1 MNFTNPS
8 ADRTVTIDNA
18 TIDADT
24 IVVFVGAR
32 NISSLAFGGPGGYSS
47 SGSEAWLDLVAA
59 RGQPGALENPESDFG
74 PWGGSIT
81 FDSGTNWYFGAT
93 TEALNSGAYDF
104 LSVAT
109 HELGHVLGVGTAASW
124 SRYVFDNSFSGP
136 NSMAENDAGP
146 GEVPLADDAHFQEE
160 LEEGG
165 QEVAMDPTL
174 LAGTRKNFTA
184 LDFAALKDIG
194 WEVGPG
200 GGGTET
206 GGGGG
211 EVPAPETYTINVSS
225 DAAHTIVIRD
235 DSDPTN
241 NRMRVVIDGVATTFV
256 NPTGELIINGGSKN
270 DRITFQSLDPAFAAK
285 ITINAGAGHDKVDA
299 SAISWPLLMVGDL
312 GKDTLIGGGGDDTL
326 QGGDDNDSLIGNGGD
341 DALIGEAG
349 RDAMFGGSGSDML
362 DGGAGNDTLQGQAG
376 DDSLTGGFGNDLL
389 SGKEDN
395 DVLQGDPDLLYNGI
409 ALH

>member
-1 MNFTNPS
+1 MRMSSWRLKSLWPARRHSCPVVQAEFLEDRQLLTVAIQFDYSRDSNHFFEDPARRAILDLAGQTLGSQLLDHLSGIAPGDGNTWSMNFTNPS
-8 ADRTVTIDNA
+8 ADRSVTIDNA
-18 TIDADT
+18 TIDPDT

-47 SGSEAWLDLVAA
+47 SGSEAWLDLVAS

-93 TEALNSGAYDF
+93 TEALTAHANDF
-104 LSVAT
+104 LSVAL

-174 LAGTRKNFTA
+174 LAGTRKNFSA

-235 DSDPTN
+235 DSDPT
-241 NRMRVVIDGVATTFV
+241 
-256 NPTGELIINGGSKN
+256 
-270 DRITFQSLDPAFAAK
+270 
-285 ITINAGAGHDKVDA
+285 
-299 SAISWPLLMVGDL
+299 
-312 GKDTLIGGGGDDTL
+312 
-326 QGGDDNDSLIGNGGD
+326 
-341 DALIGEAG
+341 
-349 RDAMFGGSGSDML
+349 
-362 DGGAGNDTLQGQAG
+362 
-376 DDSLTGGFGNDLL
+376 
-389 SGKEDN
+389 
-395 DVLQGDPDLLYNGI
+395 
-409 ALH
+409 